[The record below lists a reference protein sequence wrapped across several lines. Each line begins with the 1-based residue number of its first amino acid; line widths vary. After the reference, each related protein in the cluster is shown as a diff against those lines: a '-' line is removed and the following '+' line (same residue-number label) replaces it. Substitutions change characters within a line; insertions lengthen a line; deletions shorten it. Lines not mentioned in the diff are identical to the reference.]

1 MRIRPI
7 VSAVPFVLAAVLAA
21 CGGSAAD
28 KSPTPPGGGGS
39 TTAALSSLNVHA
51 PTSSIA
57 IGGTVQVDAS
67 ALDRDGNVIGATVTW
82 SSQNDTVA
90 TVAGAGLVTG
100 AKMGTTLIT
109 VTASAGGVKLSR
121 AIWINVIPQFVGP
134 PPPRNVLVNDPRRS
148 AFLNIAQFEPTI
160 AVSGSRVVVAWNDE
174 SFGDQVI
181 RGINWSVGYGYSS
194 DGGSTFIEAG
204 ELGGSHWGADPTAAV
219 DRAGHFY
226 LARLDL
232 LSGAAGGNASSP
244 DRIAI
249 YRSTDGGMTFPQSA
263 TVTGNASGGFCCV
276 NDKPTI
282 TIDNTGGLFDGNVY
296 ASWTLAGSNVLK
308 INFVRSTDNGVSYSA
323 PLVLSDGRFD
333 QYSVPAVGPN
343 GEVYVLWVDGI
354 SNTIVIRKST
364 DQGVTFAPAVSVA
377 SLTPIGAL
385 VSNTSQYCGRV
396 LNGSVR
402 VSSSPMIAIDKSAGP
417 NRGKLYVVFGS
428 GGAGSDMAD
437 VFMTTSS
444 DGGAWSTPRR
454 LNDDMTTNDQWLP
467 FVVVAPNGKVGVSWY
482 DRRQDPQNLL
492 IDVFMRISTD
502 GGASFGPNLKITDV
516 SFPPPGLNYKLGF
529 PPYSCYMS
537 SYNYMTADATN
548 FYIVWTDNR
557 MVSAGV
563 VDPNIMFA
571 KVPH

>member
-7 VSAVPFVLAAVLAA
+7 VSAVSFVLAAVLVA

-28 KSPTPPGGGGS
+28 KSPTPPSGGS
-39 TTAALSSLNVHA
+39 TTAAVASLNVNA
-51 PTSSIA
+51 LSSSVA
-57 IGGTVQVDAS
+57 IGGTVQVNAI
-67 ALDRDGNVIGATVTW
+67 ALDRDGNVIGAIDTW
-82 SSQNDTVA
+82 TSQNDSVA

-100 AKMGTTLIT
+100 AKMGATLIT

-121 AIWINVIPQFVGP
+121 AILINVIPQFAGP

-160 AVSGSRVVVAWNDE
+160 AVSGSRVLVAWNDE
-174 SFGDQVI
+174 SVGSQVI
-181 RGINWSVGYGYSS
+181 RGINWSVGYGYST
-194 DGGSTFIEAG
+194 DGGSTFIAAG

-219 DRAGHFY
+219 DRAGNFY
-226 LARLDL
+226 LARLDM
-232 LSGAAGGNASSP
+232 LSGLPGGNASSP

-263 TVTGNASGGFCCV
+263 TVTGNAAGGFCCV
-276 NDKPTI
+276 NDKPTV
-282 TIDNTGGLFDGNVY
+282 TTDNSGGQSDGNVY
-296 ASWTLAGSNVLK
+296 ASWSLANSSVLK
-308 INFVRSTDNGVSYSA
+308 IKFVRSTDNGVSYAA
-323 PLVLSDGRFD
+323 PLELSDGSFD
-333 QYSVPAVGPN
+333 QFSVPAVGPN

-364 DQGVTFAPAVSVA
+364 DQGVTFAPAVTVA
-377 SLTPIGAL
+377 FLTPIGVL
-385 VSNTSQYCGRV
+385 ENNTSQYCGRV
-396 LNGSVR
+396 LSGSVR
-402 VSSSPMIAIDKSAGP
+402 VRSSPMIAIDKSAGP
-417 NRGKLYVVFGS
+417 NRGKLYVVFGG

-437 VFMTTSS
+437 VFITMSS
-444 DGGAWSTPRR
+444 DGGAAWSTPRR

-467 FVVVAPNGKVGVSWY
+467 FVAVAPNGKVGVSWY

-537 SYNYMTADATN
+537 SYNYMTADAAN